1 MGLFLSVRRSC
12 FKSLEI
18 RAAPLALEHIV
29 VGRNAKDSLRKQHIR
44 EGPLPEVHLIEQVF
58 RGFLS

>member
-1 MGLFLSVRRSC
+1 MSGEVV

-18 RAAPLALEHIV
+18 PWAPLALEHIV